1 MEDTYKVEI
10 LTQFFNIKNDSN
22 KLEELNIKE
31 NLTVRRNRNTSDF
44 IIPKFQNN
52 SFKISHQYQMPYL
65 WNHVPRDIRD
75 VKEVYKF
82 RSLFK
87 TELISKYIYKIY
99 LK

>member
-1 MEDTYKVEI
+1 MEDIYKVEI

-52 SFKISHQYQMPYL
+52 SFKISHQYQMPHL
-65 WNHVPRDIRD
+65 WNQVPRDIRD

-87 TELISKYIYKIY
+87 NELISKYI
-99 LK
+99 